1 MVLLRFYDNEF
12 AVVRDIHAVFSDL
25 RTLRTTAKMYFE
37 LWLLVISCGFWVG
50 FVFLLEKFSISK
62 ALLTQNP

>member
-1 MVLLRFYDNEF
+1 MVLLRFYDNDF

-25 RTLRTTAKMYFE
+25 RILRTTAKMYFE

-62 ALLTQNP
+62 ALSTKKP